1 MLFKNFKTFSEL
13 DCVADFTESTQKFC
27 LLVDELS
34 AKFHKSII
42 LSELEDEIQEDPV
55 STIKQAMINMLLV
68 TFRLQICSL
77 KSNDKH
83 ETMVEEFKYNLQRLK
98 EAMGVLELVDM
109 LPIDLMP

>member
-1 MLFKNFKTFSEL
+1 
-13 DCVADFTESTQKFC
+13 
-27 LLVDELS
+27 
-34 AKFHKSII
+34 
-42 LSELEDEIQEDPV
+42 
-55 STIKQAMINMLLV
+55 MINMLLV